1 MKKIPSVVQC
11 SSNLIALNMKYK
23 YLFTDLDDTLFD
35 SSSLYEGAV
44 FLAWQHFRKFHPEID
59 LDLFK
64 NTFLEVRTE
73 LKEKYK
79 YTTLSHQRAILF
91 MRLLEKFNISFDA
104 SLVLQL
110 HDIYWFTVNTYIQP
124 FPHTYEVLQK
134 VRDNGIGVLALSDG
148 TIVDRLEKI
157 DAVKLSPY
165 IDLLVASE
173 EVIDTKP
180 KSAVFELA
188 LQKSGCEKKDVI
200 FLGNSFKADVFGGE
214 SFGIDTIWMNKEEE
228 PIPKDMSV
236 TPDYIIKD
244 IQEILPILGIE

>member
-1 MKKIPSVVQC
+1 
-11 SSNLIALNMKYK
+11 MKYK
-23 YLFTDLDDTLFD
+23 YLFTDLDNTLID
-35 SSSLYEGAV
+35 SSRLYEGAI
-44 FLAWQHFRKFHPEID
+44 LSAWEHLQKSHPEISLESFKKSF
-59 LDLFK
+59 LDVK
-64 NTFLEVRTE
+64 TE
-73 LKEKYK
+73 LKENFKHK
-79 YTTLSHQRAILF
+79 TLSRQRAILF
-91 MRLLEKFNISFDA
+91 MRLLEKLKIPFDA
-104 SLVLQL
+104 NLVLQL
-110 HDIYWFTVNTYIQP
+110 HDIYWSKVNTYLQAY
-124 FPHTYEVLQK
+124 PHTYEVLQK
-134 VRDNGIGVLALSDG
+134 VRDSGMRIVVISNGTTLDKL
-148 TIVDRLEKI
+148 RKI
-157 DAVKLSPY
+157 DTAKLSPY